1 VSSPRNRYFFRYG
14 QDGIRAGRAES
25 AKSGFTI
32 LEVCVVLFIVAVL
45 FIAAVPPAA
54 RLLDEEKLHRPIR
67 ELQSFARIARR
78 NAILEN
84 RPYEVLLLNDTY
96 LVRPVD
102 AKNGSEKPIQSYDL
116 PPDVTFAI
124 KRLGDSDFLKQTD
137 ARWYFSSNGLC
148 EPMDF
153 LFRRNGDWVR
163 FQVDPLTA
171 TFQNQQSFIH

>member
-1 VSSPRNRYFFRYG
+1 VSSPRYKSFVRCHQTGLRT
-14 QDGIRAGRAES
+14 GRIQK

-45 FIAAVPPAA
+45 FIAGVPPAA

-67 ELQSFARIARR
+67 ELQSFARTARR
-78 NAILEN
+78 DAILEN
-84 RPYEVLLLNDTY
+84 RPYEVLLLNDSY
-96 LVRPVD
+96 LLRPVD
-102 AKNGSEKPIQSYDL
+102 EKNDSARPTRIYDL
-116 PPDVTFAI
+116 PPGVTFAI
-124 KRLGDSDFLKQTD
+124 KRLGDRDFLKQTD

-153 LFRRNGDWVR
+153 LFQRNDDWVK

-171 TFQNQQSFIH
+171 TFQNQHSFMQ

>member
-67 ELQSFARIARR
+67 ELQSFARTARR

-84 RPYEVLLLNDTY
+84 RPYEVLLLKT
-96 LVRPVD
+96 LIWSVR
-102 AKNGSEKPIQSYDL
+102 
-116 PPDVTFAI
+116 
-124 KRLGDSDFLKQTD
+124 
-137 ARWYFSSNGLC
+137 
-148 EPMDF
+148 
-153 LFRRNGDWVR
+153 
-163 FQVDPLTA
+163 
-171 TFQNQQSFIH
+171 